1 MTSILAF
8 VAAIPPVI
16 IAVSVVFGG
25 VSALCTL
32 LGATIPRTGRLA
44 SVQTFC
50 ARAGVTVGHVGD
62 LLHKT
67 ADDLSPKKD
76 A

>member
-1 MTSILAF
+1 MTIVTF

-16 IAVSVVFGG
+16 LAISVLFSA

-32 LGATIPRTGRLA
+32 LGATLPRVGTFA
-44 SVQTFC
+44 KVQAVC

-67 ADDLSPKKD
+67 ADDLSAKGSQ
-76 A
+76 